1 MRHLIRDAIILCGTS
16 LLRNAEAHLGRQ
28 STGIQDLTDYV
39 QTVGFKVAGA
49 ELNLI
54 EGLNIEP
61 YQRVI
66 LVHTESPQGQLAAR
80 AIRAAFHHRFAPDD
94 HEVLLVSADGLG
106 SDDPEIFVKAVR
118 KLALSLKEQINTSR
132 NEGHEVYIGAVG
144 GFKPMAMVAA
154 IVAAETS
161 TNLYYIRQDFA
172 DPVEID
178 LGTMPL
184 SQSED

>member
-16 LLRNAEAHLGRQ
+16 LLRNAEVHLGRQ
-28 STGIQDLTDYV
+28 LTGIQDLTDYV
-39 QTVGFKVAGA
+39 KAVSFKVASA

-61 YQRVI
+61 SQRVI
-66 LVHTESPQGQLAAR
+66 LVHTETPQGKLAAE
-80 AIRAAFHHRFAPDD
+80 AIRAAYHQRFTPKE
-94 HEVLLVSADGLG
+94 HEVLLVSANGLG

-118 KLALSLKEQINTSR
+118 NLAMSLKEQISTSR

-178 LGTMPL
+178 LSTGPL
-184 SQSED
+184 SQP